1 MPQSTYLKTRDSL
14 WIKGTNYSTA
24 PTAGSGLRISLHS
37 ADPLLTGVNEIAFAR
52 IVPTTYGAIATLA
65 LLRQFPINESLTFVN
80 SPITGSA
87 THWGSWDAAT
97 GGNFLGGG
105 QFLDSSWIPAS
116 IALTAANDVTI
127 ASGTIRF
134 AYQRGV
140 FSDYFID
147 AKLNWL
153 KGTAFPTAPASIRA
167 SLGTGLQSDGTG
179 TNSGLARQ
187 PVSWGADTTILNY
200 IRVANSAQVAF
211 SAPASALTLDSAGFH
226 DALTAGNLLWVGRFS
241 SRLFAIGEIP
251 LWGSGAI
258 NVDF

>member
-1 MPQSTYLKTRDSL
+1 MAQSTYLKTKDSL
-14 WIKGTNYSTA
+14 WIKGTNY
-24 PTAGSGLRISLHS
+24 PTVPSLRISLHS
-37 ADPLLTGVNEIAFAR
+37 ADPLLTGVSEIAFAR
-52 IVPTTYGAIATLA
+52 IASTTYGAVATSG
-65 LLRQFPINESLTFVN
+65 LLRQFPINEALTFVS

-87 THWGSWDAAT
+87 THWGSWDALT

-105 QFLDSSWIPAS
+105 QFLDSNGSPAP
-116 IALTAANDVTI
+116 IAITAANDVTI
-127 ASGTIRF
+127 VTGTIRF

-140 FSDYFID
+140 FSDYLID

-153 KGTAFPTAPASIRA
+153 KGTTFPTAPASVRA

-187 PVSWGADTTILNY
+187 PVTWGADVTITNY
-200 IRVANSAQVAF
+200 IRVANSAQVSFGTA
-211 SAPASALTLDSAGFH
+211 ASSLTLDSAGFH

-241 SRLFAIGEIP
+241 SRTFAVGNAM
-251 LWGSGAI
+251 LWDIGAI

>member
-1 MPQSTYLKTRDSL
+1 MQSTYLKTKDSL
-14 WIKGTNYSTA
+14 WIKGTNYPTA
-24 PTAGSGLRISLHS
+24 PIAGSGLKISLHS
-37 ADPLLTGVNEIAFAR
+37 ADPVFTGASEIAFTR
-52 IVPTTYGAIATLA
+52 IAPTTYGTVVTLGLSRQFSINQA
-65 LLRQFPINESLTFVN
+65 LLFVN

-87 THWGSWDAAT
+87 TYWGSWDAVT

-105 QFLDSSWIPAS
+105 QFLDSSGIPTP
-116 IALTAANDVTI
+116 IAITAANDVTI
-127 ASGTIRF
+127 SSGAICF
-134 AYQRGV
+134 AYQRNV

-153 KGTAFPTAPASIRA
+153 KGTAFPTAPASVRA

-187 PVSWGADTTILNY
+187 PVSWGADTTITNY
-200 IRVANSAQVAF
+200 IRVANSAQVNF
-211 SAPASALTLDSAGFH
+211 GTLASALTLDSVGFH

-241 SRLFAIGEIP
+241 SRTFAIGEIP
-251 LWGSGAI
+251 LWEIGAI